1 MRLLPLLLRWVP
13 ASFVATLVALGVIV
27 FSPVDR
33 TLTIQIY
40 VLVVGALA
48 LFTVLAITAVGS
60 QARVSP
66 FAEAVRAR
74 RRKPP
79 RPEEL
84 ERLERQVALAVE
96 NAFDFHFRL
105 RPSLVA
111 AADAALWRAHGVP
124 LERGQDRVPAD
135 LWDLV
140 RPDREPPQDRL
151 APGTPLDRLN
161 AAVDALEGMSR

>member
-1 MRLLPLLLRWVP
+1 MP
-13 ASFVATLVALGVIV
+13 ASFVATLVALGVIL
-27 FSPVDR
+27 FSPIDR
-33 TLTIQIY
+33 TLTVQIY

-74 RRKPP
+74 RRRPP

-96 NAFDFHFRL
+96 NAFDFHYRL

-111 AADAALWRAHGVP
+111 AAEAALWRTHGIP
-124 LERGQDRVPAD
+124 LERGQDRVPPE

-151 APGTPLDRLN
+151 EAGPSLDRLN
-161 AAVDALEGMSR
+161 AAVDALERMSR